1 MGTTVYE
8 EIKLYKT
15 MINNSI
21 TNRSFSVNRIIIFL
35 MVITTL
41 FLAGCGKTRE
51 ARAHLAEAKLLFETQ
66 NFEEAKKAIDTIR
79 VRYPREIG
87 VLKESLTL
95 MRLVERGESERNI
108 AYCDSLTPIRME
120 EAEKLKKGFILEKDT
135 TYVDVGNYVWQQQT
149 IERNVERSY
158 VRCGVDEKGEI
169 YLVSVYF
176 GNRAINHTGLKLST
190 SDGGYAET
198 TPIPYDGGMNYRFKD
213 LGNTTEVVTY
223 KSEKCIDAVNFV
235 YSAGDRVRI
244 KADYTGGSAFSLY
257 LSENDKQA
265 IKATWDLAAV
275 LNDIES
281 MRKEKERATK
291 IIMYLDEKL
300 Q

>member
-1 MGTTVYE
+1 
-8 EIKLYKT
+8 
-15 MINNSI
+15 MIFSQLAIDFVSLQKYFSCMMNKWEKIALIAI
-21 TNRSFSVNRIIIFL
+21 TIL
-35 MVITTL
+35 L
-41 FLAGCGKTRE
+41 FAGCGKTKE
-51 ARAHLAEAKLLFETQ
+51 ARAHLAEAKKLYEIH

-87 VLKESLTL
+87 VLKESLLL

-108 AYCDSLTPIRME
+108 AYCDSLTPIRLE
-120 EAEKLKKGFILEKDT
+120 EAEKLKKGFVLEKDT
-135 TYVDVGNYVWQQQT
+135 VYVDVGNYVWQQQT
-149 IERNVERSY
+149 VERNVERSY

-169 YLVSVYF
+169 YLTSVYF
-176 GNRAINHTGLKLST
+176 GNRAINHTGLKLSAP
-190 SDGGYAET
+190 DGTYAET
-198 TPIPYDGGMNYRFKD
+198 APIPYDGGMNYRFID

-223 KSEKCIDAVNFV
+223 KSEKCIDVVNFV
-235 YSAGDRVRI
+235 YNAGDRVRV
-244 KADYTGGSAFSLY
+244 KADYTGGASFSLY

-275 LNDIES
+275 LSDIEA
-281 MRKEKERATK
+281 MRKEKARATQ